1 MLHIFDVSEQ
11 LVERLA
17 EEWLVVHHYEPRRVT
32 RREYRVVAIIGQ
44 LFRLSIFEGA
54 RCDERV
60 LCMHVSHV
68 RACSLGTL
76 FITIQAPS

>member
-17 EEWLVVHHYEPRRVT
+17 EEWLIVHNYEPRRVT
-32 RREYRVVAIIGQ
+32 RREYRVVAIIGK
-44 LFRLSIFEGA
+44 LFRLGIFEGA
-54 RCDERV
+54 GCDERV

-68 RACSLGTL
+68 
-76 FITIQAPS
+76 